1 MLRPYHAHANTNSM
15 RMLRVRLG
23 EADDM
28 RAVVDLRLRV
38 IGAAACR
45 RLICANARAL
55 ALAP

>member
-1 MLRPYHAHANTNSM
+1 M

-45 RLICANARAL
+45 RLICATNARAL

>member
-1 MLRPYHAHANTNSM
+1 MHIP
-15 RMLRVRLG
+15 RVRLG

-38 IGAAACR
+38 IGAAACP
-45 RLICANARAL
+45 RLIYANARAL